1 MTSRESKTADIHSH
15 FGLLEWSLSVA
26 LALAWG
32 SSFLLI
38 NLSIRHFDS
47 TVVPFGRTAFGALA
61 LAFLPGARQKIAR
74 RDWPLVWFLGLVW
87 MAAPFLLYP
96 VAEQTVSTS
105 ITGMM
110 NGSLPV
116 VVAVVTAVWT
126 RSLPSGQ
133 RVFAVLVGCAGIVL
147 IALPSIADKSSA
159 DIRGIVFLLI
169 ALLCYAVAV
178 NASRPLQTRYHPVAL
193 MLRVELAACA
203 ISAPLGIHGIARS
216 EFSWVSL
223 GAVAVLGTVGTGIAF
238 ALFATLAVRTGPVRA
253 MIPTY
258 FTPIVGTFL
267 GVVVNDETLI
277 GLSLLGMVIVIIGA
291 GLTSRPDVGATT
303 SVTTNAPTST
313 ISTP

>member
-1 MTSRESKTADIHSH
+1 MSSRESKSVDTHLH
-15 FGLLEWSLSVA
+15 FGLLEWSLSVG

-47 TVVPFGRTAFGALA
+47 TVVPFARTAFGALA
-61 LAFLPGARQKIAR
+61 LVFLPGARQKIAR

-87 MAAPFLLYP
+87 MAVPFLLYP
-96 VAEQTVSTS
+96 IAEQTVSTS

-116 VVAVVTAVWT
+116 VVALVTAIWS
-126 RSLPSGQ
+126 RSLPSKQ
-133 RVFAVLVGCAGIVL
+133 RMFAVLVGCVGIVL
-147 IALPSIADKSSA
+147 IALPSIADESSA
-159 DIRGIVFLLI
+159 DIRGILFLVL

-178 NASRPLQTRYHPVAL
+178 NASRPLNSRYNPVAL
-193 MLRVELAACA
+193 MLRVELVACV
-203 ISAPLGIHGIARS
+203 ISAPLGIHGITKS

-223 GAVAVLGTVGTGIAF
+223 ASVAALGAIGTGIAF
-238 ALFATLAVRTGPVRA
+238 ALFGTLAIRTGPVRA

-277 GLSLLGMVIVIIGA
+277 GLSLLGMVVVIIGA
-291 GLTSRPDVGATT
+291 GLTSRPDKGAASKLILNT
-303 SVTTNAPTST
+303 PTAT
-313 ISTP
+313 

>member
-1 MTSRESKTADIHSH
+1 MSSPESKSADTHLH
-15 FGLLEWSLSVA
+15 FGLLEWALSVG

-47 TVVPFGRTAFGALA
+47 TVVPFARTAFGVLA
-61 LAFLPGARQKIAR
+61 LIFLPGARQKIAR
-74 RDWPLVWFLGLVW
+74 PDWPLVWFLGLVW

-105 ITGMM
+105 IAGMM

-116 VVAVVTAVWT
+116 VVAVVTAIWT
-126 RSLPSGQ
+126 RSLPSRQ
-133 RVFAVLVGCAGIVL
+133 RTFAVFVGCAGIVL
-147 IALPSIADKSSA
+147 IALPSIADRSSA
-159 DIRGIVFLLI
+159 DTRGIVLLLI

-178 NASRPLQTRYHPVAL
+178 NAARPLQTEYHPVAL
-193 MLRVELAACA
+193 MLRVELAACV
-203 ISAPLGIHGIARS
+203 ISAPLGIRGLTRS

-223 GAVAVLGTVGTGIAF
+223 GAVAALGAIGTGIAF

-267 GVVVNDETLI
+267 GVVINDETLI
-277 GLSLLGMVIVIIGA
+277 GLSLIGMVIVIIGA
-291 GLTSRPDVGATT
+291 GLTSRPEIGATPEPSMNT
-303 SVTTNAPTST
+303 PTA
-313 ISTP
+313 IP